1 MLFARSNR
9 NAGHISRVLLLPSA
23 FDGADVWIGAI
34 LQALAEAEC
43 NGLYF
48 TETVRA
54 SNTTAVM
61 SWEHT

>member
-1 MLFARSNR
+1 M
-9 NAGHISRVLLLPSA
+9 LLLPSA
-23 FDGADVWIGAI
+23 FDAADVWIGAI

-54 SNTTAVM
+54 SNTTAVI
-61 SWEHT
+61 S